1 MGLVILLLVLGL
13 PIAEIAGFVI
23 IGGEIG
29 VLATLAWV
37 LLAAMAGMA
46 VIRLQGVAT
55 ALQLQAALSRN
66 ELPARALFDG
76 ACVTIAGMLLLFPGF
91 VSDAVA
97 ILLLLPPLRAL
108 VFRLIA
114 RRVAAHVSVTRA
126 GAPPGRRGVVI
137 EGEYSTVEPDTDD
150 DADDDAPPSRRLPP
164 ADGGRP

>member
-13 PIAEIAGFVI
+13 PIAEIAAFVL

-37 LLAAMAGMA
+37 FLAALAGMM

-108 VFRLIA
+108 AFHLIA

-137 EGEYSTVEPDTDD
+137 EGEYSTVDPDRDD
-150 DADDDAPPSRRLPP
+150 DDDDKPVPPRLPP
-164 ADGGRP
+164 AEGDRP

>member
-13 PIAEIAGFVI
+13 PIAEIAAFVV

-37 LLAAMAGMA
+37 FLAALAGMV

-55 ALQLQAALSRN
+55 ALQLQAALSRD

-76 ACVTIAGMLLLFPGF
+76 ACVTVAGMLMLFPGF

-108 VFRLIA
+108 AFQLIA
-114 RRVAAHVSVTRA
+114 RRIAAHVSVTRA
-126 GAPPGRRGVVI
+126 GAPRGRRGVVI
-137 EGEYSTVEPDTDD
+137 EGEYSAVEPDGDD
-150 DADDDAPPSRRLPP
+150 DDDDTPGRPRLPP
-164 ADGGRP
+164 AEGDRP